1 MTDQRRFSYFA
12 GPPAEPFPADTP
24 LGNPIA
30 MTPVYGDALT
40 YSVTLP
46 MSAEVLLDMP
56 MRSFAD
62 QIRWHRR
69 RNRNP
74 FPTFDWYPWIGA
86 TADVCVR
93 VASTAGVV
101 RERLRLAGMAL
112 RGELTDNEEDDW

>member
-1 MTDQRRFSYFA
+1 MS
-12 GPPAEPFPADTP
+12 EPSSPF
-24 LGNPIA
+24 
-30 MTPVYGDALT
+30 T
-40 YSVTLP
+40 YSNANGVFTYSRMIP
-46 MSAEVLLDMP
+46 MSAEALSDWP
-56 MRSFAD
+56 AWSIGS
-62 QIRWHRR
+62 QIMWNRR
-69 RNRNP
+69 KHANP